1 MSSPVDGV
9 EGVDTAPPAGSPVV
23 RRLLGSRSFSPSTTA
38 ALLGGLTM
46 VMLAAARMFTHAPAL
61 TSSGAFGS
69 AIGLATPV
77 AMAGLGGLIS
87 ERVGIVNIG
96 LQGMMAFGTWGAGF
110 FGWHFGPWGALFGG
124 ALMGG
129 LGGAL
134 HALTTI
140 TFGVDHAVSG
150 VALNLLAPGVC
161 RFLSSVLFAGRDGG
175 TLTDSPPVGHL
186 GRLTLPFVAGGR
198 IGGWHSPDPL
208 GWFEKRQWFLVSDV
222 TGLLRGFTRDIAAET
237 LLMLLLIPL
246 FAYLIWRTPFGL
258 RLRSSG
264 EKPSAADSL
273 GVDVIR
279 IRWTAVIL
287 SGMLSGLGGAW
298 LVTNVG
304 KYQQG
309 QEGLR
314 GFLGLGAVIFGN
326 WRPAGMFVGALLFQF
341 TESVRLQI
349 GDAPARAFVLTVAF
363 ALAALAVWQLGRR
376 AITAGSVLIA
386 SAIGVFAYYAVA
398 NRVDDKLAYTFP
410 FLITLL
416 MLLFSSERLRPP
428 AASGQPFFKGSS

>member
-1 MSSPVDGV
+1 MS
-9 EGVDTAPPAGSPVV
+9 APDSSLGGSTS
-23 RRLLGSRSFSPSTTA
+23 LS
-38 ALLGGLTM
+38 ALLRGRKLSSNTTGLLLAGLTM
-46 VMLAAARMFTHAPAL
+46 AMLATARLIGHAPAL

-69 AIGLATPV
+69 AFGLATPV

-87 ERVGIVNIG
+87 ERAGIVNIG

-124 ALMGG
+124 AAMGA

-134 HALTTI
+134 HAVTTI

-161 RFLSSVLFAGRDGG
+161 RFLSSVLFVGRDGG

-186 GRLTLPFVAGGR
+186 GRLTLPFLAGGR

-208 GWFEKRQWFLVSDV
+208 GWFEKHRWFLVSDV
-222 TGLLRGFTRDIAAET
+222 SGLLRGLTRDVAAET
-237 LLMLLLIPL
+237 VLMLLLIPL
-246 FAYLIWRTPFGL
+246 FGYIIWRTPFGL

-264 EKPSAADSL
+264 EKPSAANSL
-273 GVDVIR
+273 GVNVIR
-279 IRWTAVIL
+279 IRWIAVLL
-287 SGMLSGLGGAW
+287 SGALAGLGGAW

-326 WRPAGMFVGALLFQF
+326 WKPAAMFVGALLFQF
-341 TESVRLQI
+341 TESIRFQS
-349 GDAPARAFVLTVAF
+349 GDSPSRAFVLAVAI
-363 ALAALAVWQLGRR
+363 ALAAVAVWQLGRR
-376 AITAGSVLIA
+376 AAGTGAVVMA
-386 SAIGVFAYYAVA
+386 AAIGVFAYYAAV
-398 NRVDDKLAYTFP
+398 NRVDDKLSSIFP
-410 FLITLL
+410 YLITLL
-416 MLLFSSERLRPP
+416 VLLFSSERLRPP
-428 AASGQPFFKGSS
+428 AASGQPFGKGSS